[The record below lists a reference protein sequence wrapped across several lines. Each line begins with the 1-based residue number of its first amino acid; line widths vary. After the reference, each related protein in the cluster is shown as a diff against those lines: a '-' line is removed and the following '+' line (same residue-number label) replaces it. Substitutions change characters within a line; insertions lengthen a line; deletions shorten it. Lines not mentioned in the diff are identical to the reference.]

1 MKLEHA
7 QEALLSQSPLQLS
20 QQFSRDDLTDL
31 RDQLKAKREGLI
43 ESKDKYTNG
52 NSIALFN
59 VHLSEVK
66 TMSTRVNQ
74 TISLLDVDAK
84 IMKKNKAADQ
94 ELAIRFFSVAKK
106 ELDSKTFNKIKEKAM
121 VA

>member
-7 QEALLSQSPLQLS
+7 QETLLSQSPLQLS

-43 ESKDKYTNG
+43 ESKDKCTNG

-84 IMKKNKAADQ
+84 VMKKNKAADQ

>member
-31 RDQLKAKREGLI
+31 RDQLKAKREALI
-43 ESKDKYTNG
+43 ESKDKCTNG

-84 IMKKNKAADQ
+84 VMKKNKAADQ

>member
-31 RDQLKAKREGLI
+31 RDQLKAKPEGLI
-43 ESKDKYTNG
+43 ESKDKCNNG

-121 VA
+121 VV

>member
-43 ESKDKYTNG
+43 E
-52 NSIALFN
+52 
-59 VHLSEVK
+59 
-66 TMSTRVNQ
+66 
-74 TISLLDVDAK
+74 
-84 IMKKNKAADQ
+84 
-94 ELAIRFFSVAKK
+94 
-106 ELDSKTFNKIKEKAM
+106 
-121 VA
+121 

>member
-1 MKLEHA
+1 
-7 QEALLSQSPLQLS
+7 
-20 QQFSRDDLTDL
+20 
-31 RDQLKAKREGLI
+31 
-43 ESKDKYTNG
+43 
-52 NSIALFN
+52 
-59 VHLSEVK
+59 
-66 TMSTRVNQ
+66 MSTRVNQ

-121 VA
+121 VV

>member
-43 ESKDKYTNG
+43 ESKDKCNNG

-94 ELAIRFFSVAKK
+94 ELAIRFFNVARK

-121 VA
+121 VV